1 MFKNRDNKTVM
12 AEDTLLSGKQRNL
25 ATKLNKKLKKAY
37 FRRNLLEEI
46 FLLFCLFFIFIR
58 FLLFLLSSLYTLKMF

>member
-37 FRRNLLEEI
+37 FRQT
-46 FLLFCLFFIFIR
+46 C
-58 FLLFLLSSLYTLKMF
+58 

>member
-37 FRRNLLEEI
+37 FRRNLLKGI
-46 FLLFCLFFIFIR
+46 FLLFCLF
-58 FLLFLLSSLYTLKMF
+58 LFLSDFFYFFFRVYIH